1 MRLKASRADPGAC
14 YIILNSHCCQRT
26 RPLLKFCI
34 DLADILLV
42 GSPGSALLI
51 SQMLTADNRGE
62 FRVYLD
68 MSPSRVPV
76 LLARYRKDAKICSSC
91 VNLNV

>member
-26 RPLLKFCI
+26 RSLLKFCI

-51 SQMLTADNRGE
+51 SQMLTADNRGGIPGLFGYVAIE
-62 FRVYLD
+62 
-68 MSPSRVPV
+68 SSSASRP
-76 LLARYRKDAKICSSC
+76 LPERR
-91 VNLNV
+91 